1 MRGTGTGKAVKKQGY
16 EAPCWQRPRARSR
29 FLDASE
35 VPQPERSTPPHA
47 TNLQQNQPK
56 NMSSDKDRLRRNT
69 TVMDASDAIA
79 AHEAA
84 AEPPKKVPTC
94 KICCACP
101 DTRKVRDE
109 CIVENGEEKCAA
121 MIEAHKV
128 CLRGEGFNV

>member
-1 MRGTGTGKAVKKQGY
+1 
-16 EAPCWQRPRARSR
+16 
-29 FLDASE
+29 
-35 VPQPERSTPPHA
+35 
-47 TNLQQNQPK
+47 
-56 NMSSDKDRLRRNT
+56 MSSDKDRLRRNT